1 MADFLAKFGY
11 PAIALVLLASGLGL
25 PLPEDVPLLTGGWLC
40 GTHLA
45 HLRYMIP
52 MCLICVLGGD
62 SLTYAMG
69 RRYGHLVPRLPILR
83 SYLSP
88 ERLAQAQDMM
98 QRYDGRTL
106 FIARFLPGLRAPIF
120 FSAGLCKVPFWR
132 FLMFDGLAAIISVP
146 TLILVAYYLSDH
158 IEQVRHW
165 TVKAQLSLAGAIVIG
180 IASYVLIKR
189 YRAKAKHD
197 TPSRSTGSPVSPA
210 DPV

>member
-25 PLPEDVPLLTGGWLC
+25 PLPEDIPLLTGGWLC
-40 GTHLA
+40 GTGRA
-45 HLRYMIP
+45 HLQFMIP
-52 MCLICVLGGD
+52 MCLLCVVGGD
-62 SLTYAMG
+62 SMTYALG
-69 RRYGHLVPRLPILR
+69 RRYGHLVPKLPILR

-88 ERLAQAQDMM
+88 QRLAQAQDMM

-106 FIARFLPGLRAPIF
+106 FFARFLPGLRAPIY

-132 FLMFDGLAAIISVP
+132 FLLFDGLAAIISVP

-165 TVKAQLSLAGAIVIG
+165 TVKAQLSLAAAIIVG
-180 IASYVLIKR
+180 IVSFILIKR
-189 YRAKAKHD
+189 YRAKQKTD
-197 TPSRSTGSPVSPA
+197 SGSRAPAAVSPVDPA
-210 DPV
+210 